1 MQFRGNPFLV
11 PVSRIARPN
20 PFQLMTPA
28 KPGLMRPNPFQPQ
41 KVKRSNPLRMPKM
54 GSMLSIGL
62 GSAGAVAAD
71 MACMKVSGLSPNL
84 YPLLQGGVFLGACA
98 FGRGQAGAAFGGAM
112 AYALVGGI
120 LYKAMAR
127 GIVSGAVSALN
138 T

>member
-1 MQFRGNPFLV
+1 MQMRGNPFLV

-28 KPGLMRPNPFQPQ
+28 TPGLMRPNPFQP
-41 KVKRSNPLRMPKM
+41 VKAKRRNPLRVPKLGPM
-54 GSMLSIGL
+54 VAIGA
-62 GSAGAVAAD
+62 GAIGAVAVDAG
-71 MACMKVSGLSPNL
+71 CMKVSGLNPNV
-84 YPLLQGGVFLGACA
+84 YPLLQGGVFLASCA
-98 FGRGQAGAAFGGAM
+98 FGRGAAGAAFGGGM